1 VADSQTRILLS
12 RTLSALVLMPPV
24 LAAVWFGTPYFEI
37 LVAVAV
43 VIMFWEWWEMIR
55 GGGNWVENRAG
66 WLVLGALYIAVPSLA
81 LVWLR
86 SGDGAGMGRNTVIW
100 LLVLVWVADIAAY
113 AAGRMIGGPKLAP
126 AISPNKTWAGLFGCM
141 TGAAAA
147 GTAVAAY
154 FQHSDIFGV
163 ALISGF
169 LGIISQGGDLLESA
183 VKRHFSCK
191 DSSNLI
197 PGHGGVLDRV
207 DGLLAAAMAVLLIGL
222 VNKGNMALWP

>member
-1 VADSQTRILLS
+1 VADSQTRILLT

-24 LAAVWFGTPYFEI
+24 LAAVWLGSPYFEI

-43 VIMFWEWWEMIR
+43 VVMAWEWWGMIS
-55 GGGNWVENRAG
+55 GGGSTENRAG
-66 WLVLGALYIAVPSLA
+66 WLGLGAVYIVIPSMA

-86 SGDGAGMGRNTVIW
+86 TGEGPGMGRDTVIW
-100 LLVLVWVADIAAY
+100 LLILVWAADIGAY

-141 TGAAAA
+141 AGAAATGAA
-147 GTAVAAY
+147 TAAY
-154 FQHSDIFGV
+154 FQHPDITGV

-169 LGIISQGGDLLESA
+169 VGIISQGGDLLESA
-183 VKRHFSCK
+183 VKRRFSCK

-197 PGHGGVLDRV
+197 PGHGGLLDRV
-207 DGLLAAAMAVLLIGL
+207 DALLAAALAVLLIGL
-222 VNKGNMALWP
+222 ANEGNMALWP